1 MKGESMDNQ
10 KENESTKVV
19 KKSGGAKK
27 TPGKPNKSG
36 ESKKS
41 PVKAGVPNNQPNANL
56 TGEIKVYDRTTV
68 NNSTSD
74 EEIKKEI
81 YKRIKFKRKSKDEM
95 HKEILDNMKLTYE
108 IMRKEE
114 IRKVRAYNLIINGD
128 NREDAELFLK
138 YSRRCTQYKSPAYI
152 TRFEKDSAI
161 IKEILSIGYNDKKLV
176 DIFEAAYRA
185 VVALENE
192 QKQKE
197 EATDNLSV

>member
-1 MKGESMDNQ
+1 MDNQ

-27 TPGKPNKSG
+27 TPGKPYKSS

-68 NNSTSD
+68 NNCASD

-81 YKRIKFKRKSKDEM
+81 YKRIKLKRKSVDDIVNEELAFIKDL
-95 HKEILDNMKLTYE
+95 HKYK
-108 IMRKEE
+108 KEE
-114 IRKVRAYNLIINGD
+114 ERIWVRAVLLILNGD
-128 NREDAELFLK
+128 NEEDKNLLK
-138 YSRRCTQYKSPAYI
+138 EYIRKFKHDNYQYHLPIVKEHIEIARRILDGNNQKL
-152 TRFEKDSAI
+152 KDVLNTAC
-161 IKEILSIGYNDKKLV
+161 
-176 DIFEAAYRA
+176 RA
-185 VVALENE
+185 VESLEKE
-192 QKQKE
+192 EKQKE